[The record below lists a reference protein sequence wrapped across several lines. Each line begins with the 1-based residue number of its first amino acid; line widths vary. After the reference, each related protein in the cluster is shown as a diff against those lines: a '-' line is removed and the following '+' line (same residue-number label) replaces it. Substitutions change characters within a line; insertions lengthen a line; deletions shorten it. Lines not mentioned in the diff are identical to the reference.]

1 MKKNRVVSIPV
12 ARKARR
18 AMVQRRARQRKLS
31 ASGHYLIL
39 LSAQRRYLVDANSG
53 HPVSNY
59 IFPLIASHLGFST
72 PPNAEPPQIPVDTL
86 KLRSLSMATAKQIAA
101 SRANAQ
107 KSTGPRT
114 TAGKA
119 ASRFNALKHGIH
131 AQSQIMFAES
141 AEDLAELAAEY
152 HELHS
157 PANPDERFLVD
168 TLVNN
173 EWRLRR
179 LRVVEADL
187 WQSAVDAYLEEHTET
202 ESATTG
208 QAFVTCGPAF
218 ERLQRIINSCERHY
232 RNAHKDLQAAQA
244 SRGDTIATPQ
254 PEEATTTSESPASFR
269 TNPEAAATPAA
280 AAPQSPEFILPTA
293 AEVAERVTASMGA
306 L

>member
-1 MKKNRVVSIPV
+1 MST
-12 ARKARR
+12 RK
-18 AMVQRRARQRKLS
+18 QR
-31 ASGHYLIL
+31 
-39 LSAQRRYLVDANSG
+39 
-53 HPVSNY
+53 
-59 IFPLIASHLGFST
+59 
-72 PPNAEPPQIPVDTL
+72 
-86 KLRSLSMATAKQIAA
+86 AA

-114 TAGKA
+114 PAGKA

-157 PANPDERFLVD
+157 PADVNERFLVD

-187 WQSAVDAYLEEHTET
+187 WQSAVDAYLENHTET

-218 ERLQRIINSCERHY
+218 ERLQRIVNSCQRHY
-232 RNAHKDLQAAQA
+232 KNALKELQALAAARHAQSSA
-244 SRGDTIATPQ
+244 AAEAAPTPQ
-254 PEEATTTSESPASFR
+254 PEEPKTTSESWASLR
-269 TNPEAAATPAA
+269 TNSQIAVPAPPFAAPEAPSHAPDTAQT
-280 AAPQSPEFILPTA
+280 APQS
-293 AEVAERVTASMGA
+293 V
-306 L
+306 